1 MNSSQ
6 EYRSNALIPFVIEQT
21 GRGERSFDIFSRL
34 LKDRIVFLTGPVHDD
49 LASVVVAQLL
59 FLESEDPGVPVAFYI
74 NSPGGVVSAGLS
86 IYDTMQYIRCPVQT
100 LCMGQASSMASLL
113 LAAGEPGHR
122 QSLPHGRIMVHQP
135 SGGFRGTAADIERQA
150 NEILYLRTRL
160 NQIYARHTGRTM
172 EEVEQALDRDTFM
185 SPEEA
190 KAWGLID
197 EVIERRPSEEPA

>member
-1 MNSSQ
+1 MNASQ
-6 EYRSNALIPFVIEQT
+6 AVPTGALIPFVIEQT
-21 GRGERSFDIFSRL
+21 GRGERSFDIYSRL
-34 LKDRIVFLTGPVHDD
+34 LKDRIVFLTGPLHDE
-49 LASVVVAQLL
+49 LASVVVAQFL

-135 SGGFRGTAADIERQA
+135 SGGFQGSAADIERQA

-160 NQIYARHTGRTM
+160 NQIYARHTGRTV

-197 EVIERRPSEEPA
+197 EVIERRPEEESK